1 MKIVSFE
8 SNNGQHRIG
17 IVGAGDEAAVDATDQ
32 FGSLRNILEK
42 DQLVAVAE
50 WASGR
55 TPDVD
60 LSTVKFLSPVPDAR
74 RVICIG
80 VNFEKIHP
88 VHGVM
93 PQPEHVSLFSKFE
106 GSLVG
111 HKHSL
116 LRPANT
122 DSFDYEGEITLVIGK
137 RASRIKAAD
146 AASVI
151 AGVTIMN
158 DGSVREWQKHSV
170 GAGKNF
176 QSASSI
182 GPWMATLDEVG
193 DLDDIHLTTWLNGEK
208 VQDVKAHEMVYNI
221 RALIAY
227 VSDFTTLEPGD
238 ILSTG
243 SPERVKLK
251 DRPSQYLQVG
261 DQVDVVIE
269 GLGTLSNHVTDRGW

>member
-8 SNNGQHRIG
+8 CDRGLRRIG
-17 IVGAGDEAAVDATDQ
+17 IVAAGDKLAVDATDQ
-32 FGSLRNILEK
+32 FGTLRNILEK
-42 DQLVAVAE
+42 NQLEAVAE

-55 TPDVD
+55 SADID
-60 LSTVKFLSPVPDAR
+60 LSTVRFLSPVPDAR

-80 VNFEKIHP
+80 VNYEKIHP

-93 PQPEHVSLFSKFE
+93 PQPEQVSLFSKFE

-111 HKHSL
+111 HKEPL
-116 LRPANT
+116 MRPGNT

-137 RASRIKAAD
+137 RASRVKASD

-158 DGSVREWQKHSV
+158 DGSVRDWQKHSV

-176 QSASSI
+176 QSASSV

-193 DLDDIHLTTWLNGEK
+193 ELDDIRLTTWLNGEK
-208 VQDVKAHEMVYNI
+208 VQDVKADEMVFGI
-221 RALIAY
+221 RTLIAY
-227 VSDFTTLEPGD
+227 VTDFTTLEPGD

-243 SPERVKLK
+243 SPERLKLPG
-251 DRPSQYLQVG
+251 RPSQYLQVG

-269 GLGTLSNHVTDRGW
+269 GLGSLSNHVIDRGW